1 MRVILGKSG
10 KSRVLE
16 SQMKQ
21 LNRDRTLMIDSV
33 GLNVIAHLAV
43 YNVPVNSFTETIVA
57 LSELEKDT
65 DLLEKID
72 FIVLSLNA
80 FINDSETFLNWE
92 RRLGKNFILTIQ
104 ENDVDRVLMFD
115 MSLPD

>member
-1 MRVILGKSG
+1 MRVILGNVG

-33 GLNVIAHLAV
+33 GLNAIAHLAA

-65 DLLEKID
+65 DLLKKID
-72 FIVLSLNA
+72 CIVLSLNA

-92 RRLGKNFILTIQ
+92 RRLEKNFVITIQ
-104 ENDVDRVLMFD
+104 EKDVDRVLMFD